1 MRHVGYHL
9 SDPRAAGHHTS
20 AIISPAR
27 SSTTVCEPGSIAGD
41 SIPIIQTGIVR
52 VSASGK
58 TAAETDPD
66 SAPPTAGVT
75 PQLPG
80 NAAFDPQKTVV
91 VDLPLS
97 GVNLRNPAFP
107 DIPGY
112 QIVSELGRGGMGV
125 VYRARQLTAD
135 RDVALK
141 MIRAGDRAEAEY
153 LLRFRAETSAVTRLQ
168 HPQIVAVYDVNEFQG
183 QPYFSMEYCGRGS
196 LAGAVR
202 GTVWG
207 HREAAEMLRK
217 IAKGVGAAHAVGIV
231 HRDLKPQNILL
242 TADGEP
248 KVSDF
253 GLAKQLVQ
261 TDQPGLTES
270 GAVLGTPS
278 YMAPEQAFGS
288 SKTVGFAADIYSLGA
303 ILYELLTGRPPFVG
317 PSTMDI
323 MVQVV
328 TEEPIRLRQ
337 LRKDVPRDLEQICL
351 KCLEKDP
358 RRRYATADALAED
371 LSRFLAGD
379 PVSIAPAGILNRL
392 TGALDRVQ
400 LQERFASYSAILTSL
415 APVMF
420 LPEIAVTLICWFNLP
435 GPLVLLAQVTRVLG
449 FLAVFA
455 IYRRDQ
461 LLPQNAAE
469 RHLWTLWCGY
479 IVCCVHAGLATRL
492 ALGIWETSLEP
503 QIYIPIGCLTAL
515 AFFVLSSTFWGQ
527 ATFIGLL
534 FLGVT
539 FLMAIDLRFAPL
551 EFGATWAIVL
561 LFLGQRLRRLAQ
573 TSPPGSTESAATV
586 VAPV

>member
-1 MRHVGYHL
+1 M
-9 SDPRAAGHHTS
+9 
-20 AIISPAR
+20 
-27 SSTTVCEPGSIAGD
+27 SS
-41 SIPIIQTGIVR
+41 
-52 VSASGK
+52 SGK
-58 TAAETDPD
+58 TAAENGPD
-66 SAPPTAGVT
+66 SAQPTDGVT
-75 PQLPG
+75 SQPP
-80 NAAFDPQKTVV
+80 ATATFDPLKTVV
-91 VDLPLS
+91 VDLPRS
-97 GVNLRNPAFP
+97 GVNLRNPTFP

-125 VYRARQLTAD
+125 VYRARQLSAD

-168 HPQIVAVYDVNEFQG
+168 HPQIVAIYDVGEHEG
-183 QPYFSMEYCGRGS
+183 QPYFSMEFCGRGS
-196 LAGAVR
+196 LAAAVR

-217 IAKGVGAAHAVGIV
+217 IARGVGAAHAVGIV

-242 TADGEP
+242 TADEEP

-270 GAVLGTPS
+270 GAVLGTPA

-288 SKTVGFAADIYSLGA
+288 SKTVGCAADIYSLGA

-328 TEEPIRLRQ
+328 TEEPLRLRQ

-371 LSRFLAGD
+371 LSRYLAGD
-379 PVSIAPAGILNRL
+379 PVSITPGGIFNRL

-400 LQERFASYSAILTSL
+400 LQERFASYSAILTAL
-415 APVMF
+415 APVML

-435 GPLVLLAQVTRVLG
+435 GPLVLLAQVARVLG

-455 IYRRDQ
+455 IYRKDQ

-469 RHLWTLWCGY
+469 RQLWTLWCGY
-479 IVCCVHAGLATRL
+479 IVCCIQAGLSTRV
-492 ALGIWETSLEP
+492 ALGVWETSLEP

-527 ATFIGLL
+527 STFIGLL

-539 FLMAIDLRFAPL
+539 MLMACDLRFAPL
-551 EFGATWAIVL
+551 EFGVTWAIVL
-561 LFLGQRLRRLAQ
+561 LILGQRLRQISQ
-573 TSPPGSTESAATV
+573 TAPATDSPSL
-586 VAPV
+586 